1 MQAHT
6 LGLERGYPQE
16 CVLFCLLGDQ
26 TQDTSSV
33 GLSEGSWCFL
43 NQKPPPALATVFP
56 LAGAKGKLAWQGNM
70 VAPLLISYSS
80 HCYGKAPDRSSEEGR
95 KDLFWL

>member
-43 NQKPPPALATVFP
+43 NQKPPPCTCNCVSASWGKRQAGLAEENG
-56 LAGAKGKLAWQGNM
+56 GAIA
-70 VAPLLISYSS
+70 
-80 HCYGKAPDRSSEEGR
+80 H
-95 KDLFWL
+95 